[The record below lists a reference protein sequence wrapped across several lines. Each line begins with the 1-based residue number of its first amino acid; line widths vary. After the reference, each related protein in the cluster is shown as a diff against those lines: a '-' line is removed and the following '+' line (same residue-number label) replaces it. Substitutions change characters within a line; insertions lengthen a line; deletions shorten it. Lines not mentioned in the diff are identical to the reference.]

1 MELQPR
7 YQNQKYVSHRR
18 VFQKRHNCYVYDT
31 ELSLTL
37 YFPQNGRERST
48 LCTFAHNRGAKSV
61 SIVWQLSVRP
71 AKKHFFGLWP
81 RKKFTWGRYFSA
93 AKSNVSYALQIF
105 FSLFI
110 LFSRLVSSS
119 LKAYKYTEFIPVK
132 SLVLKNDLIF
142 RGSLNEMKI
151 RRKTYFLIS
160 IFLLD
165 SFYFRF
171 SFIENCDMNLW

>member
-105 FSLFI
+105 FSLFSFSSPV
-110 LFSRLVSSS
+110 LFRLVWKLINTLS
-119 LKAYKYTEFIPVK
+119 L
-132 SLVLKNDLIF
+132 
-142 RGSLNEMKI
+142 
-151 RRKTYFLIS
+151 
-160 IFLLD
+160 FLLKVL
-165 SFYFRF
+165 FWRTT
-171 SFIENCDMNLW
+171 